1 MRNVVH
7 CGVVALAICVHSAV
21 GAEKPGSPAN
31 RPAADVGAES
41 AVRYTSVQTLP
52 YQVTLATLSNGLTVI
67 VQENH
72 VAPVATVR
80 CFVKNTG
87 SAFESQWLGAGLS
100 HVLEHVVAG
109 GTTTHRTEDEIRKI
123 VQTFGGATN
132 AFTSTDM
139 TAFFIDCP
147 AKNTS
152 GAIELVADSMQHVK
166 FEPKEFDR
174 ELKVVRRELA
184 DGEVDRGRVLHQ
196 MLNQTVYAVSP
207 ARHPIIGYLDV
218 LNKTRNSTIVDFY
231 RHRYVPE
238 NQVFVVV
245 GDVHTQAVLDDVMRQ
260 WANTRR
266 GYETAVVLPEEP
278 EQLSPRSAVREMD
291 GATCDMA
298 IAWPTVQLSHKDLY
312 ALDLAAYILG
322 EGESSRLVRRLK
334 YDQQLVLSISA
345 MSDTPHYVRG
355 WFGVLAVSQP
365 KHWKQAAEEIVREVY
380 RLREELVEPAELARA
395 KKQKAAELV
404 LQQQTVQ
411 QAADSL
417 GRSFLSAAD
426 PLFERH
432 YVEEI
437 QKVTAEQVRDVARRW
452 FVPERFSRVIVA
464 PPGAVPRDSEQKA
477 AQTQAPVLLKRL
489 PNGLRVLIKRHPNLP
504 LVNMQAFVVGGL
516 LVDSPET
523 AGRSALVAE
532 MLDRGTATHS
542 ARQIAEYFDSIG
554 GQLATSGGR
563 NTVYARATVLRE
575 DFPAAFAL
583 FAECFTR
590 PTFPEEEFQK
600 VKQLALGAIAR
611 RADNPH
617 QQCMEFFYDNLPPQS
632 PYHLLEGGKKG
643 SVERLKT
650 SDLRDYHTQ
659 YFVPENMIVAV
670 FGDVDPQTALR
681 LVEERFGTLKPDPN
695 FKPVDFRRPNSLPAS
710 ILRHQQISKPTGM
723 VVMGYPEA
731 SVFDRQD
738 YAAMIL
744 LNAITAGY
752 IYPGGWLHEELRGEG
767 LVYWVHASQLTGP
780 APGFFVIAAQTRPD
794 KVAEVVQRIEKN
806 VERAK
811 AGKIDADEF
820 ATAKQMVIALH
831 SQENTTIASQ
841 ALLASLNELYGLGYD
856 YDSHFDERI
865 QAVTLDDVV
874 GVARKY
880 LNNRVQV
887 TASPEPAKGIQP

>member
-1 MRNVVH
+1 MFLQPVW
-7 CGVVALAICVHSAV
+7 
-21 GAEKPGSPAN
+21 GAEKPAPSASQSAAETQSP
-31 RPAADVGAES
+31 
-41 AVRYTSVQTLP
+41 VRYTSVQTLP

-147 AKNTS
+147 AKNVS
-152 GAIELVADSMQHVK
+152 GAIDLVADSMQHVK

-196 MLNQTVYAVSP
+196 MLSQTLYAVSP

-218 LNKTRNSTIVDFY
+218 LNKTRNHTIIDFY
-231 RHRYVPE
+231 RRRYVPE

-245 GDVHTQAVLDDVMRQ
+245 GDVKTQAVLDDVLGQ

-266 GYETAVVLPEEP
+266 GYETAVVMPEEP
-278 EQLSPRSAVREMD
+278 EQLAPREAVREME

-298 IAWPTVQLSHKDLY
+298 IAWPTVELSHKDLY

-322 EGESSRLVRRLK
+322 EGESSRLVRHLK
-334 YDQQLVLSISA
+334 YDQQLVLSVSA
-345 MSDTPHYVRG
+345 LSDTPHYVRG
-355 WFGVLAVSQP
+355 WFGVLAVTQP
-365 KHWKQAAEEIVREVY
+365 KNWKQAAEAIVAEVY
-380 RLREELVEPAELARA
+380 RLRDELVDPAELARA

-417 GRSFLSAAD
+417 GRSFISAAD

-437 QKVTAEQVRDVARRW
+437 QKVTAEQIREVARRW
-452 FVPERFSRVIVA
+452 FVPERLNRAIVA
-464 PPGAVPRDSEQKA
+464 PPGVVPRGAEQKIA
-477 AQTQAPVLLKRL
+477 EAQSEVQLKRL

-532 MLDRGTATHS
+532 MLERGTAKHT
-542 ARQIAEYFDSIG
+542 AQQIAEYFDSIG
-554 GQLATSGGR
+554 GQFGASSGR
-563 NTVYARATVLRE
+563 NTVYASATVLRE
-575 DFPAAFAL
+575 DFAPAFDL
-583 FAECFTR
+583 FAECFTQ
-590 PTFPEEEFQK
+590 PAFPDDEFQK

-617 QQCMEFFYDNLPPQS
+617 QQCMEFFFDNLPPES
-632 PYHLLEGGKKG
+632 PYHLLEGGKKQT
-643 SVERLKT
+643 VERLT
-650 SDLRDYHTQ
+650 IADLRSYHKQ

-670 FGDVDPQTALR
+670 FGDVDPDTALK
-681 LVEERFGTLKPDPN
+681 LVEKRFGALEPAPA
-695 FKPVDFRRPNSLPAS
+695 FKAIGFRRPNAVADSVV
-710 ILRHQQISKPTGM
+710 RHLQIAKPTGM
-723 VVMGYPEA
+723 VVMGYPEVC
-731 SVFDRQD
+731 VFDRKEH
-738 YAAMIL
+738 AAL
-744 LNAITAGY
+744 TVLNAVLAGY

-767 LVYWVHASQLTGP
+767 LVYWVQAMQLTGP
-780 APGFFVIAAQTRPD
+780 APGFFVIAAQTHPE
-794 KVAEVVQRIEKN
+794 KVTEVIGRIQKN
-806 VERAK
+806 LERAK
-811 AGKIDADEF
+811 QGKIDPEEF
-820 ATAKQMVIALH
+820 GTCKQMVIALH
-831 SQENTTIASQ
+831 SQQSTTIASQ
-841 ALLASLNELYGLGYD
+841 AQLAALNELYGLGYD
-856 YDSHFDERI
+856 FDSQFDESI
-865 QAVTLDDVV
+865 QAVTLDEVV
-874 GVARKY
+874 AVAKKY
-880 LNNRVQV
+880 LTNHVLV
-887 TASPEPAKGIQP
+887 TASPNGGK